1 MFTEGARDFVSN
13 QMHARIP
20 NGLVHAWLNL
30 CIDVNSFVR
39 ECFASQTKISLNIG
53 KEDAQATFGAR
64 QNNTNGNA
72 MKTIESI

>member
-20 NGLVHAWLNL
+20 NGLIHRGIWLNL

-39 ECFASQTKISLNIG
+39 ECFATPHTKMSLNIPTMG
-53 KEDAQATFGAR
+53 KEDAAK
-64 QNNTNGNA
+64 QNINGNS